1 MAYDLTEEDFPCL
14 EETTFP
20 IFTPSPI
27 VYHQPSQDIE
37 ALKHEFYNVCI
48 NNELFYQH
56 KVSELQRQ
64 LNESLILI
72 KNFSILT
79 IDLKQQII
87 DLKKERNVL

>member
-1 MAYDLTEEDFPCL
+1 M

-20 IFTPSPI
+20 VFTPSPI
-27 VYHQPSQDIE
+27 VYHQPSQDVE

-64 LNESLILI
+64 LNESLQLI
-72 KNFSILT
+72 ENFSILT

-87 DLKKERNVL
+87 DLKKEKNVL